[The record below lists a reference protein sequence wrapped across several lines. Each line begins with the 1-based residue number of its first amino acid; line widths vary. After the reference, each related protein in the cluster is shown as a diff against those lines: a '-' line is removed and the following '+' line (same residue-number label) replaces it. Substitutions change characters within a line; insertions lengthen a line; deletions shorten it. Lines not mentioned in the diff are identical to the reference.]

1 MLEMKYL
8 MYLWSF
14 FDLAGTAAFAV
25 SGVLVGIPRRMDVFG
40 CLVLALSTAIG
51 GGIIRDVLVGNF
63 PPMSLRTWQ
72 YVTLTMVITFII
84 FIVYRFRRLS
94 SRSSRQ
100 KFKKLYLAADTVGL
114 ASFTVTG
121 TSIGY
126 SAYPEYPIFAVL
138 LGLITAVGGGMIRDV
153 LAQRIPSVLTEE
165 IYALPAIIGGAAYYI
180 LMETGFWYMA
190 ALASFATVVIIRW
203 LGIHYHINLP
213 KMHR

>member
-1 MLEMKYL
+1 MI
-8 MYLWSF
+8 YLWNF
-14 FDLAGTAAFAV
+14 FDLAGTVAFAI
-25 SGVLVGIPRRMDVFG
+25 SGVLVGIPRRMDIFG

-63 PPMSLRTWQ
+63 PPMSLRTWH
-72 YVTLTMVITFII
+72 YVVLTIAVTFIVFLI
-84 FIVYRFRRLS
+84 YRFHRL

-100 KFKKLYLAADTVGL
+100 KFRKMYLAADTLGL

-126 SAYPEYPIFAVL
+126 AAYPEYPIFSVL
-138 LGLITAVGGGMIRDV
+138 LGMITAVGGGMIRDV

-165 IYALPAIIGGAAYYI
+165 IYALPSLLGGIVYYTLTEMDLWLI
-180 LMETGFWYMA
+180 SA
-190 ALASFATVVIIRW
+190 PASFLIVCLVRW
-203 LGIHYHINLP
+203 LGIRYHLNLP

>member
-1 MLEMKYL
+1 MMYSA
-8 MYLWSF
+8 YLWTF
-14 FDLAGTAAFAV
+14 FDLAGTAAFAI

-40 CLVLALSTAIG
+40 CLVLAMSTAIG

-63 PPMSLRTWQ
+63 PPMSLRTWH
-72 YVTLTMVITFII
+72 YVALTIAVTFII
-84 FIVYRFRRLS
+84 FVIYRYHRL

-100 KFKKLYLAADTVGL
+100 KFRKLYLAADTLGL

-126 SAYPEYPIFAVL
+126 AAYPEYPIFAVL
-138 LGLITAVGGGMIRDV
+138 LGLITAVGGGIIRDV

-165 IYALPAIIGGAAYYI
+165 IYALPSIIGGIAYYL
-180 LMETGFWYMA
+180 LMEWEMWY
-190 ALASFATVVIIRW
+190 LASLGAFIVVTLIRW
-203 LGIHYHINLP
+203 AGIHYHINLP